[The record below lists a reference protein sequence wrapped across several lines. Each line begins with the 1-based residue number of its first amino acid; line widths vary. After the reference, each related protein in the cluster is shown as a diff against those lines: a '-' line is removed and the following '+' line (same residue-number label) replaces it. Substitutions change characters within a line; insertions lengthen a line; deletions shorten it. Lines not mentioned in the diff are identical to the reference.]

1 MKNNVKAGHKEKQ
14 SYANTRTTGKEQY
27 YTRHDVVDLC
37 IEEVIK
43 HVDITNRFI
52 LEPAG
57 GTGEFIKGLQ
67 RKGVQGSKIL
77 SCDIEPRHPAVI
89 KADYVK
95 EDPEFSGKQLSEYSN
110 LISITNPPF
119 GRASSLAKKFFNK
132 AALNHDYICY
142 LVPRA
147 WLKWS
152 TINSLNEN
160 FHLISTVELP
170 QNCFYLP
177 DDQTPQK
184 KDVLNTVF
192 QIWKRKDEPREKIKI
207 PDYGF
212 VKKIIPVMKKDKKFK
227 KTKKVLFEKVD
238 DEFIEVETTYYTQEE
253 VSRPDYVK
261 GANFQMIV
269 FGHSCGQCAEIN
281 KPRVDAKTT
290 TMYFKIEDDEVK
302 EALKNIDYSKYY
314 NNVSYVQALSLQE
327 INHELNLYFGKESFK
342 F

>member
-1 MKNNVKAGHKEKQ
+1 MKNNVKEGHKKKQ

-27 YTRHDVVDLC
+27 YTRKDVVDLC
-37 IEEVIK
+37 IEEVQK
-43 HVDITNRFI
+43 HVDLSDRTI

-89 KADYVK
+89 EADYL
-95 EDPEFSGKQLSEYSN
+95 EGDPIFHGKPLSEHTG
-110 LISITNPPF
+110 LVSITNPPF

-152 TINSLNEN
+152 TMNSLDES
-160 FHLISTVELP
+160 FHLVSSIDLP

-177 DDQTPQK
+177 DDQEPKK

-192 QIWKRKDEPREKIKI
+192 QVWERRDYKRQKIKVPDHKLVEKIL
-207 PDYGF
+207 
-212 VKKIIPVMKKDKKFK
+212 PVMKEDVTIKEGK
-227 KTKKVLFEKVD
+227 EKIVK
-238 DEFIEVETTYYTQEE
+238 
-253 VSRPDYVK
+253 RPDYVE

-281 KPRVDAKTT
+281 QPKVDAKTT

>member
-1 MKNNVKAGHKEKQ
+1 MNNVKAGHKEKQ

-37 IEEVIK
+37 IEEVMKHIDIK
-43 HVDITNRFI
+43 DRLI

-67 RKGVQGSKIL
+67 RKGIQGSKIL
-77 SCDIEPRHPAVI
+77 SCDIQPLHPAVI
-89 KADYVK
+89 EANYI
-95 EDPEFSGKQLSEYSN
+95 EDDPAFHGKPLSEHTG
-110 LISITNPPF
+110 LVSITNPPF

-142 LVPRA
+142 LVPKA

-152 TINSLNEN
+152 TINSLHEN
-160 FHLISTVELP
+160 FHLVSSIDLP

-177 DDQTPQK
+177 DDQKPKK

-192 QIWKRKDEPREKIKI
+192 QVWERRDTKREKISI
-207 PDYGF
+207 PDHNL
-212 VKKIIPVMKKDKKFK
+212 VEKIIPVMKEE
-227 KTKKVLFEKVD
+227 KTIKEGKEKIVK
-238 DEFIEVETTYYTQEE
+238 
-253 VSRPDYVK
+253 RPDYVD

-290 TMYFKIEDDEVK
+290 TMYFKIEDDMVK

-327 INHELNLYFGKESFK
+327 INHELNKKFGLETQDLSWLEEIWET
-342 F
+342 

>member
-1 MKNNVKAGHKEKQ
+1 MKNNVKEGHKRKQ

-27 YTRHDVVDLC
+27 YTRKDVVDLC
-37 IEEVIK
+37 IEEVQK
-43 HVDITNRFI
+43 HVDLSDRTI

-67 RKGVQGSKIL
+67 RKGIAGRKIL
-77 SCDIEPRHPAVI
+77 SCDIQPLHPAVI
-89 KADYVK
+89 EADYL
-95 EDPEFSGKQLSEYSN
+95 ENDPVFHGKPLSEHTG

-152 TINSLNEN
+152 TMNSLDEN
-160 FHLISTVELP
+160 FHLVSSIDLP

-177 DDQTPQK
+177 DDQEPKK

-192 QIWKRKDEPREKIKI
+192 QVWERRDYKREKIKI
-207 PDYGF
+207 PDYNF
-212 VKKIIPVMKKDKKFK
+212 VEKILPVMK
-227 KTKKVLFEKVD
+227 
-238 DEFIEVETTYYTQEE
+238 EE
-253 VSRPDYVK
+253 VTIKEDKEKIVKRPDYVE